1 MMSDSFEI
9 LMLIKEIYSKSMSKI
24 EAGLSESGLTHQ
36 QIMVLKLVAHN
47 KEINI
52 SQICN
57 EMYLS
62 KGTVSGIVNRLEQA
76 DYIKK
81 VKYDNDKRNTYIQ
94 FSTKGLEFAKYFR
107 RKSEETFGNLFDNL
121 NENERDEIIK
131 SLNLL
136 KNKLK

>member
-1 MMSDSFEI
+1 MSDSFKI
-9 LMLIKEIYSKSMSKI
+9 LMLIKEIYSKSMYKI
-24 EAGLSESGLTHQ
+24 EEGLSESGLTHQ
-36 QIMVLKLVAHN
+36 QIMVLKLIAHN

-81 VKYDNDKRNTYIQ
+81 IKYDSDKRNTYIK
-94 FSTKGLEFAKYFR
+94 FSNKGLEFAKCFR
-107 RKSEETFGNLFDNL
+107 IKSEETFSNLFENL
-121 NENERDEIIK
+121 KENEREEIIK

>member
-1 MMSDSFEI
+1 MSDSFKI
-9 LMLIKEIYSKSMSKI
+9 LMLIKEIYSKSMCKI
-24 EAGLSESGLTHQ
+24 EWGLSESGLTHQ

-52 SQICN
+52 SQLCN
-57 EMYLS
+57 KMYLS

-94 FSTKGLEFAKYFR
+94 FSTKGFEFAKYFR
-107 RKSEETFGNLFDNL
+107 KKSEETFENIFGNL
-121 NENERDEIIK
+121 NEEEKEEIIK